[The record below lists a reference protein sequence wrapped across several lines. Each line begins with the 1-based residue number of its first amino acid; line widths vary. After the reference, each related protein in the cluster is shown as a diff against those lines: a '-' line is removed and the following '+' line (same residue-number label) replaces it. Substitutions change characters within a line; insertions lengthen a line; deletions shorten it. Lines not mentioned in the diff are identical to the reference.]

1 MPSFLAKRIY
11 VLHRVFRN
19 MMPGNAPCTEIGRG
33 QRSIGSTT
41 GLLNMLSELGFV
53 TTEVV
58 NRQRYL
64 LGRTFRMLPK
74 NTTIVVNNVVLPPS
88 SVTNGPVVGP
98 GKRREILIEILY
110 LEGRECQNY
119 RTLSLMIP
127 PLKVYTKA

>member
-19 MMPGNAPCTEIGRG
+19 MKPGNALCTEIGRG
-33 QRSIGSTT
+33 QRSIGLTT

-58 NRQRYL
+58 NRQRYP

-74 NTTIVVNNVVLPPS
+74 STTIVVNNVVLPPS